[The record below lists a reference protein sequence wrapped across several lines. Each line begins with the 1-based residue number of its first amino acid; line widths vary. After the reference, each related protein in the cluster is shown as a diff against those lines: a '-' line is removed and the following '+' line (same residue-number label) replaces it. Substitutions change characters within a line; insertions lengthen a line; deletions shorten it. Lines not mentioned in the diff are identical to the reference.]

1 MLKTKVILTLA
12 ILLVGTLLTV
22 CLNGVGT
29 NSTQYQSEGIII
41 DFGDYDTVWS
51 DADYN
56 VVSDPVGL
64 LELACDSHKYTH
76 TIEEGTVIEIGGVT
90 NTTDHSW
97 GLWYVSRGA
106 LDFVKAD
113 SYSINAK
120 DYTVVAWAYCS
131 SDGAPAIGVD
141 ASGTSIYGYS
151 IARSTV
157 TLSPSATEILGSLNA
172 ITTLVGTDYYSD
184 YPESVVE
191 GRKSESIKVVGTYT
205 DPSYESIMKLSPDLV
220 ICDGSQYNHIQMAK
234 TLRNSQVGAVLL
246 YDGENIQSILN
257 NIFIVGVAMG
267 YEERAKYVID
277 ELKDAIGELESVV
290 SGHSGT
296 KVMISLSSSPSPY
309 IAGRDT
315 YAYDISNLMGGSN
328 IYSDMYGWAH
338 INSEFIGHSQK
349 YGDKYNPDV
358 IIILTDSSNYS
369 ATQESYDSLINSL
382 PSNWKSTNA
391 YNADNPYESNIY
403 LFCES
408 LGEMSQRSGP
418 RVAQLSELMARVLCP
433 DSFTDG
439 ITLDKYIG
447 DDYSE
452 YLTYTKDLGFG
463 D

>member
-22 CLNGVGT
+22 CLHGVGT
-29 NSTQYQSEGIII
+29 HSTQYQSEGIVI
-41 DFGDYDTVWS
+41 DFGDYETVWS

-56 VVSDPVGL
+56 VVSDPIGL
-64 LELACDSHKYTH
+64 LEVACDSHSYTYTLDGGNVVEIAGVSNTSDH
-76 TIEEGTVIEIGGVT
+76 T
-90 NTTDHSW
+90 W
-97 GLWYVSRGA
+97 GLWYVSHGA
-106 LDFVKAD
+106 LDFVKSD

-141 ASGTSIYGYS
+141 ASGSSIYGYS

-184 YPESVVE
+184 YPQSVAD
-191 GRKSESIKVVGTYT
+191 GKANNSIKVVGTYT

-277 ELKDAIGELESVV
+277 ALSEAIGQLGSVV

-296 KVMISLSSSPSPY
+296 KVMISLSTSPSPY
-309 IAGRDT
+309 VAGTDT
-315 YAYDISNLMGGSN
+315 YAFDISEMMGGSN
-328 IYSDMYGWAH
+328 IYSDKYGWAH
-338 INSEFIGHSQK
+338 INSEFIGHSSR
-349 YGDKYNPDV
+349 YGDTYNPDV
-358 IIILTDSSNYS
+358 IIILTDSANYT
-369 ATQESYDSLINSL
+369 ATQECYDKMIDEL

-391 YNADNPYESNIY
+391 YANGNIY

-418 RVAQLSELMARVLCP
+418 RVAQLSELIARAICP
-433 DSFTDG
+433 DAFADG
-439 ITLDKYIG
+439 ITLAKFIG
-447 DDYSE
+447 DNYTDY
-452 YLTYTKDLGFG
+452 LKYTKDLGFG